1 MLLTLFVKFC
11 KEVRRLIYTNEKDV
25 PIISEKIE
33 LSYLPPY
40 CPEYCPEYNPDELL
54 SNTPKIIR
62 SFFHVETTK

>member
-33 LSYLPPY
+33 LSYLLP
-40 CPEYCPEYNPDELL
+40 YCPEYNPDELL